1 MTSRHFGIPNV
12 RAGLGGNEYQPARLR
27 ANTPRD
33 PPPLPRGS
41 ILPDDLSSARDR
53 NFAAGTFAT
62 VVLSLGFL
70 IPMLCA
76 GIILHFR

>member
-1 MTSRHFGIPNV
+1 MTRHFGIPNTSG
-12 RAGLGGNEYQPARLR
+12 RLTAGAHRQSSASR

-33 PPPLPRGS
+33 LPPLPDGS
-41 ILPDDLSSARDR
+41 ILPNDLFSARDR

-76 GIILHFR
+76 GVILHFR